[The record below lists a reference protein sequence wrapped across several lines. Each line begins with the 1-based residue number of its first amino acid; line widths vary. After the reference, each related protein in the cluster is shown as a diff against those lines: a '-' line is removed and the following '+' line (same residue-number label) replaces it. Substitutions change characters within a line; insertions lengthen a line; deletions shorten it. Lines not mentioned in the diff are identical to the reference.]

1 MTVHLFADGCP
12 ECLGELPVVPFKVVP
27 LNGPHVRALYR
38 CPGCSHAWSTGWDS
52 SSVLSGQESQGGA
65 A

>member
-12 ECLGELPVVPFKVVP
+12 ECLGELPVAPLKVVS

-38 CPGCSHAWSTGWDS
+38 CLDCGHTWSTGWDS
-52 SSVLSGQESQGGA
+52 SSVLGGREQAGGA